1 MLRISKKADYA
12 VFLLGAIARQGAYP
26 GGPAEASV
34 VSAHEIARQAGLNKS
49 VVANLLKE
57 FAKHGILE
65 SVRGL
70 KGGYKLVRPPRE
82 VTLGEILEVVEGRFT
97 LVDCIDGHDHGH
109 RGSRR
114 SGKLETSPQAAKI
127 GPSHEVPAHELP
139 TQQVPAGRQPSDRGS
154 DCSVGHA
161 SAVHASEVHAP
172 EGPSPEGHSSRGSPL
187 LALAR
192 QQPQPTVG
200 CSLIAFCPSK
210 QPMRVVHE
218 RISQLFHQIRLDELC
233 GLPQAGEHASH
244 HAPVAIGP
252 RP

>member
-26 GGPAEASV
+26 GGPAETSV

-70 KGGYKLVRPPRE
+70 KGGYKLVRPPQQ
-82 VTLGEILEVVEGRFT
+82 VTLGQILEVVEGRFT
-97 LVDCIDGHDHGH
+97 LVDCIDGHASGHSGHSEHSGHSHAHGLASASVAG
-109 RGSRR
+109 GS
-114 SGKLETSPQAAKI
+114 I
-127 GPSHEVPAHELP
+127 
-139 TQQVPAGRQPSDRGS
+139 AGG
-154 DCSVGHA
+154 SVG
-161 SAVHASEVHAP
+161 SADCNTTPTRH
-172 EGPSPEGHSSRGSPL
+172 GSPL

-192 QQPQPTVG
+192 KQPQAAGG

-233 GLPQAGEHASH
+233 GLPQRVEHTPHLAPAAS
-244 HAPVAIGP
+244 GP